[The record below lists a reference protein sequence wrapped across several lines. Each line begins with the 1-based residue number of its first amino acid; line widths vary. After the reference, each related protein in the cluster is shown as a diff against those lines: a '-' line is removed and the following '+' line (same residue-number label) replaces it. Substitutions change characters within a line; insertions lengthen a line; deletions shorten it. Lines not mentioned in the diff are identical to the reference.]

1 MNAFLRACGSRHSFR
16 IQKVF
21 LEKLLRRQYLDNCRA
36 SQIIDAKEFS
46 RDALDPKLQS
56 YVVRAATILAIK
68 GMHPDRQARLAV
80 IKAND

>member
-46 RDALDPKLQS
+46 RDG
-56 YVVRAATILAIK
+56 VVAIK